1 MAAGGFFPVAD
12 ARLPVTLLDD
22 LSGHEFEDAVA
33 ALFRAH
39 GYEDVAV
46 ADRVADEGRDV
57 TMRDGDVAYVVE
69 CKHTATVSR
78 PVVQKTHSA
87 AATYDHDGP
96 RRGMVAT
103 SGRFTAPAEA
113 YAEEL
118 RECGD
123 PHPVELIDGND
134 LRELG
139 EAVGMDLYNGRIE
152 IVCEETLPVGDPELA
167 VAAAFE
173 DVTNAPPRAE
183 LPTPDAEVVYRPVVD
198 VEAVTR
204 AIFETSVGVVH
215 RIDRRDRFAVRADRD
230 GPSVADDDLV
240 GLLDVGTVELSAA
253 RAEHGGEAR
262 RFGRTEAEYRDVAR
276 EQLCD
281 ALETTVTYTGDNN
294 VTYDRECR
302 PSPDDVSLQRVRPLY
317 VPRVEATVELG
328 EYGHGLSYDA
338 AGPKRA
344 LRNDEVR
351 RCVHCGESGDDET
364 HTYCENC
371 GSISCESH
379 TETERLVDEPV
390 CTGCSVTAEFFYAEK
405 HFFDEDNAAT
415 FREAYAE
422 MPFYRK
428 AMENPALAAGVVAA
442 VAVVLLV
449 AAVAAL

>member
-1 MAAGGFFPVAD
+1 
-12 ARLPVTLLDD
+12 VTLLDE

-57 TMRDGDVAYVVE
+57 TMRDGDVAHVVE
-69 CKHTATVSR
+69 CKHTETVSR

-96 RRGMVAT
+96 RRGMVVT

-118 RECGD
+118 RERDD
-123 PHPVELIDGND
+123 PHPVELIDGDD

-139 EAVGMDLYNGRIE
+139 EAVDMDLYNGRIE
-152 IVCEETLPVGDPELA
+152 VVCEETLPVGDPELA
-167 VAAAFE
+167 VAAAFD
-173 DVTNAPPRAE
+173 DVANAPPRAE
-183 LPTPDAEVVYRPVVD
+183 LPPPDVGVVYRPLVD

-204 AIFETSVGVVH
+204 AVFETSVGVIH
-215 RIDRRDRFAVRADRD
+215 RIDRRDRFALRADRD
-230 GPSVADDDLV
+230 GPSVADEDLV
-240 GLLDVGTVELSAA
+240 ALLDVEPVGLSAT
-253 RAEHGGEAR
+253 RVEHGGEAR
-262 RFGRTEAEYRDVAR
+262 RFGRTESEYRDVAR
-276 EQLCD
+276 ERLCD
-281 ALETTVTYTGDNN
+281 VLETTVTYTGDNN

-328 EYGHGLSYDA
+328 EYDHGLAYDA
-338 AGPKRA
+338 AGPRRA
-344 LRNDEVR
+344 LRRDDVR
-351 RCVHCGESGDDET
+351 RCVHCGGSGDDET

-379 TETERLVDEPV
+379 TEPERLVGDPV
-390 CTGCSVTAEFFYAEK
+390 CTGCSVTREFFYAEK

-415 FREAYAE
+415 FREAYEE

-428 AMENPALAAGVVAA
+428 ATENPPLAAGIVAA
-442 VAVVLLV
+442 VAVVLLA
-449 AAVAAL
+449 AAVVAL

>member
-1 MAAGGFFPVAD
+1 M
-12 ARLPVTLLDD
+12 TLLDD

-57 TMRDGDVAYVVE
+57 TMRDGDVAHVVE

-96 RRGMVAT
+96 RRGMVVT

-118 RECGD
+118 RESDD
-123 PHPVELIDGND
+123 PHPVELVDGDD

-139 EAVGMDLYNGRIE
+139 EAVDMDLYNGRIE
-152 IVCEETLPVGDPELA
+152 IVCEETLPVGRPTLA
-167 VAAAFE
+167 VAAAFG
-173 DVTNAPPRAE
+173 DVANAPPRAE
-183 LPTPDAEVVYRPVVD
+183 LPAPDAAVAYRPVVD
-198 VEAVTR
+198 IEAVTR
-204 AIFETSVGVVH
+204 AVFETSVGVIH
-215 RIDRRDRFAVRADRD
+215 RVDRRDRFALRADRD
-230 GPSVADDDLV
+230 GPTVGDDDLV
-240 GLLDVGTVELSAA
+240 GLLDVETVELSAA

-262 RFGRTEAEYRDVAR
+262 RFGRTESAYRDVAKER
-276 EQLCD
+276 LCD
-281 ALETTVTYTGDNN
+281 VLETTVTYTGDNN

-302 PSPDDVSLQRVRPLY
+302 PPPDDVSLQRVRPLY

-328 EYGHGLSYDA
+328 EYDHGLAYDA
-338 AGPKRA
+338 AGPRRA
-344 LRNDEVR
+344 LRRDDVR
-351 RCVHCGESGDDET
+351 RCVHCGTGGEPF
-364 HTYCENC
+364 TYCENC

-379 TETERLVDEPV
+379 TETERLVGDPV
-390 CTGCSVTAEFFYAEK
+390 CTGCSVTREFFYAEK

-415 FREAYAE
+415 FREAYEA

-428 AMENPALAAGVVAA
+428 AMENPALAAGIVAAIA
-442 VAVVLLV
+442 VAVALLA
-449 AAVAAL
+449 AAVVAV